1 MNPGRKRSRK
11 PREAIEASD
20 SSSANFAVVEVP
32 ACLTWLSLAVIARRD
47 GRQRTNMNLYGP
59 LRTTPRGF
67 EDRGSRV
74 HNRPSTS
81 TGDRSLARTFRGRP
95 PSSGVV
101 RDVGCHFGCQ
111 WTKETWDCC
120 VPRFRFEPPREHKV
134 RGQICGWPSLH
145 KRPAMREAARYA
157 PSVSTGR

>member
-67 EDRGSRV
+67 EDRGSSVRT
-74 HNRPSTS
+74 RASTS
-81 TGDRSLARTFRGRP
+81 AGVRWLACTFHEHLAASVFVQR
-95 PSSGVV
+95 
-101 RDVGCHFGCQ
+101 VGCHFGF
-111 WTKETWDCC
+111 
-120 VPRFRFEPPREHKV
+120 PPPR
-134 RGQICGWPSLH
+134 R
-145 KRPAMREAARYA
+145 
-157 PSVSTGR
+157 